1 MNEEVGAIE
10 VGITAV
16 GSNRLSS
23 FRRYGW
29 EAAHIEKFETGFDAM
44 SVEREILDWWRKDL
58 ALPAYLSPEDI
69 PVGGST
75 KTAELEILPVHFA
88 MERLREVARR
98 FRELASRAPYEGSKS
113 SHDKKHINYR

>member
-1 MNEEVGAIE
+1 MTYLLVNEELGAIK
-10 VGITAV
+10 VGVTAV

-44 SVEREILDWWRKDL
+44 SVERQILDWWRNDL
-58 ALPAYLSPEDI
+58 ALPAYLSPEDM

-75 KTAELEILPVHFA
+75 ETAELEIMPVYFA

-98 FRELASRAPYEGSKS
+98 LRDLASTAA
-113 SHDKKHINYR
+113 HDD